1 MALKAFVSSSRRKL
15 ITDDQTGSVFLSDKL
30 LKHSKF
36 NDALTTTL
44 SENQIP
50 YAYLTN
56 TQDIWCMDY
65 MPIQKDEQTFIQFRY
80 NPDYLKG
87 DQWKPYKT
95 DPLAVTQHLGI
106 DTLHADLVFDG
117 GNLIKGKDWIIVT
130 DKVFVENPSRNRK
143 TIVNELENLFE
154 AKPIIIPRDPDDF
167 TGHADGMVRYYNDN
181 TVLINRY
188 RANDKPAFQKRFKTA
203 LRKEGLHLIE
213 VPYNPYRNAD
223 YDSAV
228 GMYINYL
235 QVKDLVVVPTF
246 GLLEDELALRQF
258 EDLFPFCDVVGLESR
273 VIAVQGGVLN
283 CITWNIHQPMT
294 SGTIHFG
301 FA

>member
-1 MALKAFVSSSRRKL
+1 
-15 ITDDQTGSVFLSDKL
+15 
-30 LKHSKF
+30 
-36 NDALTTTL
+36 
-44 SENQIP
+44 
-50 YAYLTN
+50 
-56 TQDIWCMDY
+56 
-65 MPIQKDEQTFIQFRY
+65 
-80 NPDYLKG
+80 
-87 DQWKPYKT
+87 
-95 DPLAVTQHLGI
+95 
-106 DTLHADLVFDG
+106 
-117 GNLIKGKDWIIVT
+117 
-130 DKVFVENPSRNRK
+130 
-143 TIVNELENLFE
+143 VNELENLFE

-188 RANDKPAFQKRFKTA
+188 RANGKPAFQKRFKTA

-258 EDLFPFCDVVGLESR
+258 EDLLPFCDV
-273 VIAVQGGVLN
+273 
-283 CITWNIHQPMT
+283 
-294 SGTIHFG
+294 
-301 FA
+301 